1 MNAATHLQVSTPQG
15 DAAVSLS
22 MPVRKAQDA
31 HASLHPIFQMNLPEG
46 FFAGGVA
53 KPPGQN
59 RQSGA
64 YGAVGT
70 LQRASP
76 HWPLGSAIRFCKP
89 VEWPPT
95 VAGTRCGNPATYAQ
109 RARAPQGANDLTF
122 YP

>member
-1 MNAATHLQVSTPQG
+1 
-15 DAAVSLS
+15 
-22 MPVRKAQDA
+22 
-31 HASLHPIFQMNLPEG
+31 MNLPEG
-46 FFAGGVA
+46 FFAGRIA
-53 KPPGQN
+53 KPTGKN

-70 LQRASP
+70 VQRASP